1 MTFPVPEFDTG
12 LWQAAEHELTAALD
26 GRPLVAAERFA
37 SSGRTSY
44 TGPAPIAAAR
54 PTLAVGCYEPWG
66 PASPVEALT
75 LEGRTALRGVDQRR
89 SWTADLD
96 RAAHAAIRRYRRPV
110 VAAWYATDRL
120 RRWAGPGGTVAAID
134 AALRAEVEDKAN
146 FGSILTAS
154 GVPADLHLPGTRVD
168 GLLPSLRELRRLVR
182 SDKVV
187 VQCGV
192 DSGGR
197 GTVFVD
203 DEADLARAAKMP
215 GPYRVTAFVTGWSV
229 NTTVLSVPDA
239 DGRLRA
245 YVDRPSHK
253 AVGLPEAGIGAGKSG
268 GNTWCLPWPEEAA
281 ARLVDAAV
289 RIARWAWETHRIK
302 GLFGLDAL
310 LTADGQVFLNEI
322 NCRNQG
328 TTEVSAVNQQ
338 LRGLPPFLIA
348 HLTAM
353 LDHPVT
359 WLPDADDFNTT
370 TVDLAAGTGP
380 GPYYL
385 KLRHRGQVSV
395 RLDHHLGLPGVYR
408 VAEGRLWWVRPGAH
422 SADAG
427 PGEVLLAN
435 LPAPGTLCEP
445 GAELGTAE
453 GITTAAD
460 APFASPHTL
469 SQAGRALLAA
479 FDRHLLPTDRQE
491 GTAP

>member
-1 MTFPVPEFDTG
+1 MPGHDPG
-12 LWQAAEHELTAALD
+12 LWQAAQDELTAALG

-44 TGPAPIAAAR
+44 TGPAPVAAAR
-54 PTLAVGCYEPWG
+54 PTLAIGCYEPWV
-66 PASPVEALT
+66 PASPIEALT
-75 LEGRTALRGVDQRR
+75 LEGRTPVRSVASRR

-96 RAAHAAIRRYRRPV
+96 HAAQAAIRRHPRPV
-110 VAAWYATDRL
+110 VAAWYATDQL

-134 AALRAEVEDKAN
+134 ASLRAEVEDKAN
-146 FGSILTAS
+146 FGNILDRS
-154 GVPADLHLPGTRVD
+154 GVLAALHLPAARVD
-168 GLLPSLRELRRLVR
+168 STLPGLHELRRLVR
-182 SDKVV
+182 AEKVV
-187 VQCGV
+187 VQSGA

-215 GPYRVTAFVTGWSV
+215 GPYRVTAFVTGWSA
-229 NTTVLSVPDA
+229 NTTVLSVPDHT
-239 DGRLRA
+239 GRLRV

-253 AVGLPEAGIGAGKSG
+253 AVGLPEAGIGAGKSA
-268 GNTWCLPWPEEAA
+268 GNTWCLPWPRDAA

-310 LTADGQVFLNEI
+310 LTADGAVFLGEI

-328 TTEVSAVNQQ
+328 TTEVCAVNQQ

-348 HLTAM
+348 HLTTM

-359 WLPDADDFNTT
+359 WLPDPDDFNTT
-370 TVDLAAGTGP
+370 TVDAATSPGP

-385 KLRHRGQVSV
+385 KLRHRGDVPV
-395 RLDHHLGLPGVYR
+395 RLDPHLGLPGVYR
-408 VAEGRLWWVRPGAH
+408 VDDGRLRWVRPGAH
-422 SADAG
+422 PADAG
-427 PGEVLLAN
+427 HGEVLLAN

-453 GITTAAD
+453 GITTAA
-460 APFASPHTL
+460 ATPFASPHTL
-469 SQAGRALLAA
+469 SKTGRALLAA
-479 FDRHLLPTDRQE
+479 FDQHLLPTDRKE

>member
-1 MTFPVPEFDTG
+1 MTFPTPGHDTG
-12 LWQAAEHELTAALD
+12 LWQAAEHELTAALG

-44 TGPAPIAAAR
+44 SGPAPIAAAR
-54 PTLAVGCYEPWG
+54 PALAIGCYEPWV
-66 PASPVEALT
+66 PAAPVEALT
-75 LEGRTALRGVDQRR
+75 LEGRTPVRSVDRRR
-89 SWTADLD
+89 SWMADLD
-96 RAAHAAIRRYRRPV
+96 RTAQAAIRRHGRPV
-110 VAAWYATDRL
+110 VAAWYATDQL

-146 FGSILTAS
+146 FGDILTAS
-154 GVPADLHLPGTRVD
+154 GVPAALHLTGARVD
-168 GLLPSLRELRRLVR
+168 GPLPGLGELRRLVR
-182 SDKVV
+182 SERVV
-187 VQCGV
+187 VQCGA

-203 DEADLARAAKMP
+203 DEDDLARAAEMP
-215 GPYRVTAFVTGWSV
+215 GPYRVTAFVTGWSA
-229 NTTVLSVPDA
+229 NTTVLSVPDHA
-239 DGRLRA
+239 GRLRV

-253 AVGLPEAGIGAGKSG
+253 AVGVPEAGIAAGKSA
-268 GNTWCLPWPEEAA
+268 GNTWCLPWPEDAA

-289 RIARWAWETHRIK
+289 RIAHWAWDKHRIK

-310 LTADGQVFLNEI
+310 LDPDGRVFLNEI

-328 TTEVSAVNQQ
+328 TTEASAVNQQ

-348 HLTAM
+348 HLTTM

-359 WLPDADDFNTT
+359 WLPDPDDFNTA
-370 TVDLAAGTGP
+370 TVDAATNPGP

-385 KLRHRGQVSV
+385 KLRHRGDVPV
-395 RLDHHLGLPGVYR
+395 RLDHHLGLPGVHR
-408 VAEGRLWWVRPGAH
+408 VADGRLRWVRPGAH
-422 SADAG
+422 PADAG
-427 PGEVLLAN
+427 HGEVLLAN
-435 LPAPGTLCEP
+435 LPAPGTVCEP

-469 SQAGRALLAA
+469 SKAGRALLAA
-479 FDRHLLPTDRQE
+479 FDRHLVPADRQE